1 MDELVARKELWR
13 GQINQSQVM
22 FKKLLLPNSSQ
33 MISDNSEK
41 TNISQ
46 ENSVFQY
53 EMFRR

>member
-1 MDELVARKELWR
+1 MDELVSRKELWR

-33 MISDNSEK
+33 MISDNPEK